1 MFDSMTWNREEL
13 YEKVWSE
20 PVTKVAKGYGVSDVA
35 LAKACRKLKVPVPGR
50 GYWAKKEHGHR
61 VERQSLP
68 KLVEPVVVTRMIRP
82 AVQSRKLHPDDERE
96 FARIDKLLSSG
107 AFARPVTPP
116 ALRHPLVLTLRK
128 GLNEGNADDR
138 HILRSGPDA
147 IDVRVSKNNVS
158 RVIEVVARLI
168 ATLEA
173 QGATVTITESRWEK
187 HTKIAAFGEHVSFSI
202 SESAHQVEITPPV
215 QRPGKYVRLAT
226 FAGKP
231 IDYVPTGNM
240 TLEIAT
246 YGDNLRRRWN
256 ENKHK
261 LDDLI
266 PDIVAT
272 LLKAAVLKRRA
283 TLTRQAE
290 ELAARKR
297 QEEIALLRQRIEEEE
312 KRVKKLEAE
321 ALAWE
326 RARSLRQFVLAAID
340 VHKVA
345 GEEVGPD
352 AQLGIWAAWA
362 LQYADW
368 LDPLVKSPRSILDGK
383 RELASRAVGL
393 SISERLHLSNE
404 A

>member
-1 MFDSMTWNREEL
+1 MLESTMWNREEL

-20 PVTKVAKGYGVSDVA
+20 PVTKVAKEYGVSDVA

-61 VERQSLP
+61 IERLPLP
-68 KLVEPVVVTRMIRP
+68 KLAEPIVVTRMTPPHGP
-82 AVQSRKLHPDDERE
+82 AVEPRKLHPDDARE
-96 FARIDKLLSSG
+96 FARIDELLSSG

-116 ALRHPLVLTLRK
+116 ALRHPLVVALRK
-128 GLNEGNADDR
+128 GLNEAKADDR

-158 RVIEVVARLI
+158 RVIELVARLI
-168 ATLEA
+168 ATLEE
-173 QGATVTITESRWEK
+173 QGAKVTITESRLEK
-187 HTKIAAFGEHVSFSI
+187 HTEVIAFGEYVSFSI
-202 SESAHQVEITPPV
+202 TESAHQVEITAPV
-215 QRPGKYVRLAT
+215 QRPGKYVRVAT

-231 IDYVPTGNM
+231 IDYIPTGNM

-246 YGDNLRRRWN
+246 YGDKLRRTWN
-256 ENKHK
+256 ENKRK
-261 LDDLI
+261 PDDLL

-297 QEEIALLRQRIEEEE
+297 QEGIALLRRRIEEEE

-326 RARSLRQFVLAAID
+326 RARSIRLFVLAAID
-340 VHKVA
+340 VRKAA

-352 AQLGIWAAWA
+352 TQLGIWAAWA
-362 LQYADW
+362 VQHADW
-368 LDPLVKSPRSILDGK
+368 LDPLAKSPRSILDRK
-383 RELASRAVGL
+383 KEIAP
-393 SISERLHLSNE
+393 
-404 A
+404 